1 MHLIGLPNFGVGDTK
16 TCQESPDVFFVF
28 GVVFSGHQGLFWGW
42 GVCESVW
49 FWVGFF
55 GTSGFGF
62 GLVFFGR
69 HGLAS
74 GFGVVG
80 RHGLVLGLEV
90 FGRLSFPAHLIIRA
104 CAHGEKY
111 SCLARLG
118 GALYMYYASVSSLH
132 RESTYSLVYTL
143 NGVLLFGERERA
155 NLVVRLA
162 RFFYIYVYI
171 CLYICIVGRV
181 HIVRMRILRE
191 TPTRHLYP
199 FAHCCC
205 I

>member
-1 MHLIGLPNFGVGDTK
+1 MSRFGFGLGFL
-16 TCQESPDVFFVF
+16 
-28 GVVFSGHQGLFWGW
+28 GHQGLVLGWCFSDVMVWLRGWGLWDVMVWFWGW
-42 GVCESVW
+42 RFSD
-49 FWVGFF
+49 
-55 GTSGFGF
+55 
-62 GLVFFGR
+62 VFP
-69 HGLAS
+69 
-74 GFGVVG
+74 
-80 RHGLVLGLEV
+80 
-90 FGRLSFPAHLIIRA
+90 FPAHLIIRA

-181 HIVRMRILRE
+181 HIVRMRMLGYYVKRLRDIC
-191 TPTRHLYP
+191 TLLPIAAVYRVR
-199 FAHCCC
+199 
-205 I
+205 